1 MFDETQRVKAIQE
14 IDGIVRNTYDRIL
27 LWSAPS
33 VSIAYWNK
41 FGMPPGTLARAG
53 DEFTTYP
60 LWWLDPDKDAKLQQ
74 ALRDSSIKLDGQ
86 ANGRS
91 LLARLRKEGAAGPA
105 MINTYPVLQ
114 RFQSSMTGYFARR
127 FLLIIP
133 TFIGITMAVFLV
145 MNFVPGGPV
154 ERQIMRYKMAAAEGG
169 AGGAR
174 ADIQLPAEAVEELRH
189 YYGFDKPVYTRYGMW
204 IWNLAHLNLG
214 RSYVYQDPVWNVIT
228 ARLPV
233 TLFLGFTG
241 FFLSYLVCIPLGV
254 FKAIRHGSRFDLLSS
269 LIVFLGYSIPGW
281 ALGTALLVLLGG
293 GSFWN
298 VFPLGGFRPAD
309 WEYLSFFGKVVA
321 QIHYMFLPVLCYM
334 IESFATL
341 TILMKNSLMENLGQD
356 YIRTAYAK
364 GLSERRVIFVHALR
378 NSLIP
383 IATGLGTEISI
394 ILAGSFLIEK
404 VFNIDGMGYL
414 GYTSILQRDY
424 PVALGILV
432 ISSLLLLIGNI
443 LSDMIYVLVDPRI
456 RFK

>member
-1 MFDETQRVKAIQE
+1 
-14 IDGIVRNTYDRIL
+14 
-27 LWSAPS
+27 
-33 VSIAYWNK
+33 
-41 FGMPPGTLARAG
+41 
-53 DEFTTYP
+53 
-60 LWWLDPDKDAKLQQ
+60 
-74 ALRDSSIKLDGQ
+74 
-86 ANGRS
+86 
-91 LLARLRKEGAAGPA
+91 
-105 MINTYPVLQ
+105 
-114 RFQSSMTGYFARR
+114 MTGYFIRR

-133 TFIGITMAVFLV
+133 TFIGITLAVFLV
-145 MNFVPGGPV
+145 MNFVPGGPI
-154 ERQIMRYKMAAAEGG
+154 ERQIMRYRMSVATEGG
-169 AGGAR
+169 VSGGAMTSE
-174 ADIQLPAEAVEELRH
+174 IPQEAIDEMKH
-189 YYGFDKPVYTRYGMW
+189 YYGFDKPVYTRYVLW
-204 IWNLAHLNLG
+204 LWKVLHLDLG
-214 RSYVYQDPVWNVIT
+214 RSYIYQDPVWDVIK
-228 ARLPV
+228 ARFPV
-233 TLFLGFTG
+233 SIFLGVTG
-241 FFLSYLVCIPLGV
+241 FLLSYLVCIPLGV

-269 LIVFLGYSIPGW
+269 LLVFLGYSIPGW

-298 VFPLGGFRPAD
+298 VFPLGGFRPSN
-309 WEYLSFFGKVVA
+309 WEYLDFFEKITA

-334 IESFATL
+334 IESFAVL

-356 YIRTAYAK
+356 YVRTAYAK

-383 IATGLGTEISI
+383 IATGLGSEISL

-432 ISSLLLLIGNI
+432 ISSLLLLVGNI